1 VVAAQARGGLT
12 PSEIAASLRAGSP
25 VTDEAFDALYPA
37 AERRRSGAHWTP
49 VTVALRVSA
58 MLSPCATVLD
68 VGSGGGKMC
77 AIGALTTRSLWT
89 GVESDPRLVKA
100 AIRTARDLGVDD
112 RAQFIEGDA
121 VAAEWTAFSGIYIYN
136 PFAEAVFAA
145 EGKSA
150 DEGQTAYG
158 AAIEAVEAKLAALAP
173 GTRVVTLFGFGGD
186 VPDCFELM
194 ERVAIHGDTLCL
206 WIRR

>member
-1 VVAAQARGGLT
+1 MASHARGDRL
-12 PSEIAASLRAGSP
+12 SP
-25 VTDEAFDALYPA
+25 DEAFDALYPA

-49 VTVALRVSA
+49 VAVALRVSS
-58 MLSPCATVLD
+58 MLSSCAAILD

-77 AIGALTTRSLWT
+77 AIGALTTRGRWT
-89 GVESDPRLVKA
+89 GVERDPRLVRA
-100 AIRTARDLGVDD
+100 ALRVARDLGVED
-112 RAQFIEGDA
+112 RARFIEGDGL
-121 VAAEWTAFSGIYIYN
+121 ELDWTRYDGIYLYN

-145 EGKSA
+145 EGTTP

-186 VPDCFELM
+186 VPDCFECV
-194 ERVAIHGDTLCL
+194 ERLPLHGDTLCL
-206 WIRR
+206 WIRRG

>member
-12 PSEIAASLRAGSP
+12 PSEIATSLRAGAP
-25 VTDEAFDALYPA
+25 VTDEAFDALYPG

-49 VTVALRVSA
+49 VAVALRVSS

-77 AIGALTTRSLWT
+77 AIGALTTRSHWT
-89 GVESDPRLVKA
+89 GVERDPRLVRA
-100 AIRTARDLGVDD
+100 ATRVARDLGVED
-112 RAQFIEGDA
+112 RAQFIEGDGLA
-121 VAAEWTAFSGIYIYN
+121 LDWTQYAGIYLYN

-145 EGKSA
+145 EDAA
-150 DEGQTAYG
+150 DKGQTAYG
-158 AAIEAVEAKLAALAP
+158 EAIEAVEAKLVALGP

-186 VPDCFELM
+186 VPDCFECV
-194 ERVAIHGDTLCL
+194 ERVPIHGDTLCL
-206 WIRR
+206 WIRRA